1 MAPLQP
7 FSGILNLVMEYMVV
21 ENGKSGVA
29 GSQWGGYGAE

>member
-21 ENGKSGVA
+21 ENRESGVE
-29 GSQWGGYGAE
+29 GGKVGGNGAE